1 MATSRSATPLSRPR
15 NLSSFS
21 RNELSVGYER
31 ELVTS
36 ALAGD
41 PEAFALLAAR
51 HRGRVEAVVGRMLPV
66 DDAEEVVQE
75 ALLRAFL
82 SLSQL
87 RDLDRFGGWLCGIAV
102 NLAKMRLRRGAVGRR
117 ALALAGSGAAVA
129 VDEDREL
136 LELVREAVELL
147 SPGQRDV
154 VLMHYV
160 DDLSCEEIANLLGT
174 TPGAVRVRL
183 HRARASLR
191 RELAPLAPAP
201 LTRLGK
207 DKPMVAMKVA
217 DVLVRVAEDDA
228 TTPVSDQR
236 IVLLREERGERI
248 VPIWIGSAE
257 GNMLASRLTGF
268 EPPRPMSPDLMVEM
282 LRVTGSRVERVEITA
297 LREKTFYATV
307 SIAVD
312 GRTEELDA
320 RPSDAMNLAV
330 RVGAPILADEAVVD
344 ESSLSGDQLPEELD
358 SRMREADHELQ
369 PGTWTSLS
377 AEILGS
383 LRRH

>member
-1 MATSRSATPLSRPR
+1 VES
-15 NLSSFS
+15 
-21 RNELSVGYER
+21 EH
-31 ELVTS
+31 ELVAS

-41 PEAFALLAAR
+41 PGAFASLVAR
-51 HRGRVEAVVGRMLPV
+51 HRSRVEAVVARLLPA

-75 ALLRAFL
+75 ALLRAYL

-87 RDLDRFGGWLCGIAV
+87 RYADRFGAWLCGIAV
-102 NLAKMRLRRGAVGRR
+102 NLAKMRLRRGAVRRR
-117 ALALAGSGAAVA
+117 ALALVGSGAEVA
-129 VDEDREL
+129 FDEDREL

-147 SPGQRDV
+147 PAGQRDV

-174 TPGAVRVRL
+174 TTGAVRVRL

-201 LTRLGK
+201 VTRVGK
-207 DKPMVAMKVA
+207 ERTMVEMKVA
-217 DVLVRVAEDDA
+217 DVLVRVAEDDV
-228 TTPVSDQR
+228 TKPVDDQR
-236 IVLLREERGERI
+236 IVLLKEEQGERI
-248 VPIWIGSAE
+248 LPIWIGSAE

-268 EPPRPMSPDLMVEM
+268 EPPRPMSPDLMVEL

-297 LREKTFYATV
+297 LRDKTFYATV
-307 SIAVD
+307 ALAID

-320 RPSDAMNLAV
+320 RPSDAMNVAV

-344 ESSLSGDQLPEELD
+344 EGSLTGDGLQEELD
-358 SRMREADHELQ
+358 RRMCEADHMPP

-377 AEILGS
+377 AGILGS
-383 LRRH
+383 LHRR